1 MRTIAPRS
9 LKAAIRDESELAI
22 VDAREEGEFGQGHLF
37 WAAPLPLSKLPLR
50 APRVLPRKTVRI
62 VVTDA
67 GEGHAARAAAE
78 LEALGYTDI
87 AVLEGG
93 IQGWKDAGYELFSGA
108 NVPSKAFG
116 EWVEHAYETP
126 SVDPP
131 ELKALQ
137 DARADLVI
145 LDSRPWDEFSSMT
158 IPGAT
163 NVPGGELALRIAA
176 LAPRP
181 ETLVVVNCAGRTRSI
196 LGAQSLRSFGVPNR
210 VVALRN
216 GTMGWELAGLACD
229 RAATARFDPN
239 VPAAPDARARAE
251 RLAKLHGVGTVD
263 AATLSRWQ
271 ADPTRTLYLFD
282 VRDHAEYDAGHWP
295 ASLHA
300 PGGQLVQ
307 STDAWIAVLRAR
319 VVLVGDDGVRNR
331 MTAQWLAQLGHRD
344 VHVLD
349 ATPAMLT
356 ARPAAPAKIPAD
368 LAITPV
374 QLKHLLDQDAATVID
389 LSRSIDY
396 RKGHIPQ
403 ARWAIRTR
411 LSRLGAPPEASLPE
425 ATLVLT
431 APDPLLALLTVPEA
445 EALDVG
451 GVKILQGGTAAW
463 QAAGLPIAA
472 DKRIPADA
480 DCADFHLRPY
490 DRNDGVEA
498 AMHAYLD
505 WEIDLPNAILRDGD
519 AAFGPAR
526 A

>member
-1 MRTIAPRS
+1 MRTISPKT
-9 LKAAIRDESELAI
+9 LKAAIRDQAELAI
-22 VDAREEGEFGQGHLF
+22 VDAREEGEFGHSHLF

-50 APRVLPRKTVRI
+50 APKILPRKTVRV

-78 LEALGYTDI
+78 LEALGYTDVS
-87 AVLEGG
+87 VLEGG
-93 IQGWKDAGYELFSGA
+93 IQGWKAAGYELFSGA

-116 EWVEHAYETP
+116 EWVEHAYATP
-126 SVDPP
+126 SVDPT

-137 DARADLVI
+137 DSSTDLMI

-158 IPGAT
+158 IPGAV

-216 GTMGWELAGLACD
+216 GTMGWELAGLQCD
-229 RAATARFDPN
+229 RAGAARFDPK
-239 VPAAPDARARAE
+239 AAPAPGARARAE
-251 RLAKLHGVGTVD
+251 RLAALHGVGTIDV
-263 AATLSRWQ
+263 ATLARWN
-271 ADPTRTLYLFD
+271 ADPARTLYLFD
-282 VRDHAEYDAGHWP
+282 VRDHAEFEAGHLP
-295 ASLHA
+295 GSLHA

-319 VVLVGDDGVRNR
+319 VVLVGDDGVRTR
-331 MTAQWLAQLGHRD
+331 MTGQWLAQLGHRD

-356 ARPAAPAKIPAD
+356 ARPPAPARLPPD
-368 LAITPV
+368 LAVTPV
-374 QLKHLLDQDAATVID
+374 ALKHLLDQDAATVID

-396 RKGHIPQ
+396 RKGHIPG

-411 LSRLGAPPEASLPE
+411 LSRLGAPPEASLAE

-431 APDPLLALLTVPEA
+431 APDPMLALLTVPEA
-445 EALDVG
+445 EALGVG
-451 GVKILQGGTAAW
+451 AVKVLAGGTAAW
-463 QAAGLPIAA
+463 QAAGLPIEA

-480 DCADFHLRPY
+480 DCADFYLRPY
-490 DRNDGVEA
+490 DRNEGVEA

-519 AAFGPAR
+519 ASFGPAR